1 MKSAVKK
8 LLMCFFSVSLVLCA
22 LLILRYSGVKT
33 RVLPNGYIV
42 EIHRDNFYFFGFPGS
57 GSDMQGFCKVVSPN
71 KNVKSGY
78 YYLEMVQFESE
89 INETTI
95 RIQDNRIVV
104 DSPMVNAISDNIWRL
119 ILF

>member
-1 MKSAVKK
+1 MNRAAKK
-8 LLMCFFSVSLVLCA
+8 LLLCFFSVLLALCA
-22 LLILRYSGVKT
+22 FLFLRYGGVKK
-33 RVLPNGYIV
+33 RILPNGYIV
-42 EIHRDNFYFFGFPGS
+42 EIYRDNFYFFGFPGS

-71 KNVKSGY
+71 KNIKSRY

-104 DSPMVNAISDNIWRL
+104 DSPMINSIGDNIWHL

>member
-1 MKSAVKK
+1 MKRAAKR
-8 LLMCFFSVSLVLCA
+8 LLLCFFSALLALCA
-22 LLILRYSGVKT
+22 ILFLRYGGVKK

-57 GSDMQGFCKVVSPN
+57 GSDMQGFCKVVSPD
-71 KNVKSGY
+71 KNVKPAY

-95 RIQDNRIVV
+95 GIQDNRIVV
-104 DSPMVNAISDNIWRL
+104 DSPMINSIGDNIWHL